1 MGKGWLLI
9 YYLNAWEDLKYYNV
23 YLVTL
28 LTKTSSSYA
37 TMLSLLLLLYLK
49 KSFSACKVA
58 DVTEKEESDLDFP
71 SIFSCLFSDW
81 R

>member
-1 MGKGWLLI
+1 M
-9 YYLNAWEDLKYYNV
+9 
-23 YLVTL
+23 
-28 LTKTSSSYA
+28 
-37 TMLSLLLLLYLK
+37 LLLYLK

>member
-49 KSFSACKVA
+49 KSFSTHRRPRRNRGGTVKIW
-58 DVTEKEESDLDFP
+58 LP
-71 SIFSCLFSDW
+71 IIFRFFL
-81 R
+81 